1 MKSTIPL
8 FATLSLT
15 LAACSQTGNLPQALD
30 TAADTSLSV
39 QALGGSLSGSI
50 SKPFFTGPAFVYLCR
65 STKLGCTRSEVVAL
79 TRVTI
84 NEASGNARYTLSNV
98 PQGSYYVYGV
108 LDTDKNGVL
117 SPLEL
122 YPTDFQNGAP
132 NIFTIYQQGE
142 KGVISV
148 RPPATGV
155 NLLLGF

>member
-1 MKSTIPL
+1 MKRAIPL

-15 LAACSQTGNLPQALD
+15 LAACAQTGGVPTALD
-30 TAADTSLSV
+30 TAADATLSV

-50 SKPFFTGPAFVYLCR
+50 SKPFFSGPAFVYLCR
-65 STKLGCTRSEVVAL
+65 SNKLGCTRSEVVAL

-84 NEASGNARYTLSNV
+84 SEATGNARYTLSNV

-108 LDTDKNGVL
+108 LDTDRNGVL

-122 YPTDFQNGAP
+122 YPTDFQSGAP
-132 NIFTIYQQGE
+132 NIYTIYSQGE

-148 RPPATGV
+148 RPPATGI